1 MTAAFIAAS
10 WSGCNSVLFNL
21 YNNGGIMSDCF
32 KCGKKDL
39 SGDEIA
45 IYLKLVNRGAKEFLC
60 IACLAEFFQ
69 CDKIEIEKRIK
80 YYRDSGECTLF
91 V

>member
-1 MTAAFIAAS
+1 M
-10 WSGCNSVLFNL
+10 
-21 YNNGGIMSDCF
+21 DCY

-45 IYLKLVNRGAKEFLC
+45 IYRKLVNRGADKFLC
-60 IACLAEFFQ
+60 IDCLSDFFK
-69 CDKIEIEKRIK
+69 CDRKEIEARIK
-80 YYRDSGECTLF
+80 YYRESGECTLF